1 MKFLMCSMLVTA
13 FGVLLAPCQAG
24 GDPFYN
30 STWYAQPSPALAW
43 SSQSVMRTDI
53 GGSPFFATGSISSAS
68 PTYFVP
74 GYGYTLRRG
83 LQQSYLSDYGT
94 IYFFGM
100 IQPSMV
106 PSGPYSPDNSFPRNF
121 WPGSL
126 HQPWYLPGS
135 PGNFRPFLSP
145 NRL

>member
-1 MKFLMCSMLVTA
+1 MKYLICFIAVTA
-13 FGVLLAPCQAG
+13 FCVQLSPCQAG
-24 GDPFYN
+24 GDPFYY

-43 SSQSVMRTDI
+43 SSQSVMQPDI
-53 GGSPFFATGSISSAS
+53 GAYPFSAIGSISPAS
-68 PTYFVP
+68 PTFFLP
-74 GYGYTLRRG
+74 GYGYTLQRG
-83 LQQSYLSDYGT
+83 MQQSHLSDYGT
-94 IYFFGM
+94 IYSFGM
-100 IQPSMV
+100 IQPARM
-106 PSGPYSPDNSFPRNF
+106 PSGLFSPGNSVPLNT